1 MRTRVFFPAVVVLLA
16 LNVAFITAQEQQDS
30 KYQDLPNFH
39 QVNGSLYR
47 GGQPRKGGLQQLK
60 QLGVKTIVNLRDDDD
75 RARAEKG
82 EAESLGLRYFNI
94 PLSNFGRPSDS
105 QVDQV
110 LKLIEGQEN
119 QPLFIHCA
127 RGSDRTGTVVAIYRI
142 MHDGWTSEKAKA
154 EAKQYGLGFWQVE
167 MKDYIHDYYERHVGN
182 NGSAASQKPQP

>member
-1 MRTRVFFPAVVVLLA
+1 MRTRVSFVAIALLFVFKFGFTA
-16 LNVAFITAQEQQDS
+16 AQEQQDT
-30 KYQDLPNFH
+30 KYKDLPNFH
-39 QVNGSLYR
+39 QVNGNLYR
-47 GGQPRKGGLQQLK
+47 GGQPKKGGLQQLK
-60 QLGVKTIVNLRDDDD
+60 QLGVMTIVNLRDDDE
-75 RARAEKG
+75 RARAEKS

-119 QPLFIHCA
+119 HPLFVHCA
-127 RGSDRTGTVVAIYRI
+127 RGSDRTGTVIAIYRI

-154 EAKQYGLGFWQVE
+154 EAKQFGLGFWQVQ